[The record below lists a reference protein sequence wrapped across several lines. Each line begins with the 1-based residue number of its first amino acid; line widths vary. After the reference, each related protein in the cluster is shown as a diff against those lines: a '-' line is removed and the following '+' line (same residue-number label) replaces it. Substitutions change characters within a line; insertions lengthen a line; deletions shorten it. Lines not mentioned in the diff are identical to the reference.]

1 MAFNVLVVDDSDVI
15 RSMIAKTLRLA
26 QIPVGTFHEA
36 SNGKEALAVLKNEWI
51 DLVLADI
58 NMPVMN
64 GVVML
69 ERMRTDPELA
79 DIPVVVV
86 STEGAT
92 ERVDSMLESGV
103 TAWIRKPFTPEAIRD
118 VVAGLAPLWP
128 LAEEREAHVDAVLGQ
143 VLETFAFVFP
153 EPVSPADLPEPGGE
167 LVCATITFSGAA
179 SGTMSVSAPAGLC
192 SELAAN
198 ILGVD
203 ADDDDAALRGADT
216 LGEIAN
222 IAAGHL
228 ATRLEPDHPTD
239 LHPPVVSRLELAE
252 WNQRL
257 LNGVAR
263 AYIVEDRP
271 VVVTLGLRPLKA
283 VS

>member
-15 RSMIAKTLRLA
+15 RLMIAKTLKLA
-26 QIPVGTFHEA
+26 QIPVGAFHEA
-36 SNGKEALAVLKNEWI
+36 SNGREALSVLKNEWV

-64 GVVML
+64 GVEML
-69 ERMRTDPELA
+69 ERMRGNPELA

-86 STEGAT
+86 STEGAS
-92 ERVDSMLESGV
+92 ERVSGMLENGV

-118 VVAGLAPLWP
+118 VVAGMAPLWP
-128 LAEEREAHVDAVLGQ
+128 LAEERQAHVDAVLGH

-153 EPVSPADLPEPGGE
+153 EPVAPADLPEPDDD

-203 ADDDDAALRGADT
+203 AEDADARLRGADT

-228 ATRLEPDHPTD
+228 ATRLEPDLPTD

-252 WNQRL
+252 WKHRL
-257 LNGVAR
+257 SNGVAR
-263 AYIVEDRP
+263 AYVVEERP